1 MKSMLKLRLF
11 LCNWSGVSLS
21 CHSIETFSE
30 GDGHEPPILP
40 SRLEAP
46 HDRQYDV
53 YIYIMYLMFVYYCC
67 LDENGLC
74 GPTGLETAL
83 IFNIHMRHDVAH
95 IIYFD
100 MWW

>member
-46 HDRQYDV
+46 QDRQDNVFILFYV
-53 YIYIMYLMFVYYCC
+53 MFVYYCC
-67 LDENGLC
+67 LDENGLR
-74 GPTGLETAL
+74 GRTGLGTTL
-83 IFNIHMRHDVAH
+83 IFNIHMRHDAAH

-100 MWW
+100 M